1 MLWLHVVRPNL
12 TEGHYG
18 YIADEYE
25 RHVILR
31 GVNVETEQRNIPDDQ
46 DRPIDPLLYKGQCP
60 NGPER
65 PNRVRIISRV
75 HPRGVI
81 GQLKQYFYNTTTSSF
96 YMTVNCINRTS
107 LALSDE
113 TLVYIPKRLN
123 TSIINITGEAKLK
136 TVMNNPDGSRL
147 IVINPTCN
155 GRYDVFVANS
165 TNEINELYE
174 QIISND
180 FSNVKFIDHQA
191 TKSSKIRTYELFQFL
206 HSTAVK
212 IGQSFAA
219 RSSKSTNKFK
229 ALQKAVE
236 INTRNFQLQLNQFR
250 N

>member
-1 MLWLHVVRPNL
+1 MVSAAIWPWKNNCFQA
-12 TEGHYG
+12 GC
-18 YIADEYE
+18 
-25 RHVILR
+25 
-31 GVNVETEQRNIPDDQ
+31 ETSWS
-46 DRPIDPLLYKGQCP
+46 LYDSGTSNGTVANQ